1 MVQHFDVIFSEFTLN
16 GTRISFEEN
25 IAPIPTAQVGP
36 WSFAKFCIQY
46 GQQSEA
52 WQPLLIKDGE
62 AVLPNKSDKFQ
73 RPIHRCRSLFPV
85 MLKILRSEVD

>member
-1 MVQHFDVIFSEFTLN
+1 MALEYLSRKTLHQYQ
-16 GTRISFEEN
+16 RRKSDR
-25 IAPIPTAQVGP
+25 GP
-36 WSFAKFCIQY
+36 SPSSCIQY